1 MNAYLITDDTIRMT
15 IITKCDYYP
24 NLTISI
30 GQHTSALLKLEP
42 VEPCESRWDAI
53 RSCTYAGY
61 IGSTTL
67 PKEALGEA
75 IRGKATMF
83 ISYVNESHS
92 RNGLRPIDSRASSG
106 RQPPHRLAVCV
117 APIAQFSS
125 WPLLARFFEWI
136 GHLQFYEF
144 AQMWIAHG
152 ATKFYLPVQSITPEV
167 DAMLRIYENDPK
179 ISIER
184 MQWGLLPS
192 SKSTSDEENPNNQLL
207 RSELT
212 LAINDCVLRAR
223 GRAEYVSLLD
233 LDEIIVIRNNLT
245 LLQNLDS
252 AIIDDRNV
260 AVFIFRSSFGT
271 FDVRYPLDL
280 IAFFLYLGKCPS
292 YSTPGL
298 SVCTRERS
306 ECISGCFLVTKEVDG
321 SYPP

>member
-1 MNAYLITDDTIRMT
+1 
-15 IITKCDYYP
+15 
-24 NLTISI
+24 
-30 GQHTSALLKLEP
+30 
-42 VEPCESRWDAI
+42 
-53 RSCTYAGY
+53 
-61 IGSTTL
+61 
-67 PKEALGEA
+67 
-75 IRGKATMF
+75 
-83 ISYVNESHS
+83 
-92 RNGLRPIDSRASSG
+92 
-106 RQPPHRLAVCV
+106 
-117 APIAQFSS
+117 
-125 WPLLARFFEWI
+125 
-136 GHLQFYEF
+136 
-144 AQMWIAHG
+144 MWIAHG

-298 SVCTRERS
+298 FVCTRERS